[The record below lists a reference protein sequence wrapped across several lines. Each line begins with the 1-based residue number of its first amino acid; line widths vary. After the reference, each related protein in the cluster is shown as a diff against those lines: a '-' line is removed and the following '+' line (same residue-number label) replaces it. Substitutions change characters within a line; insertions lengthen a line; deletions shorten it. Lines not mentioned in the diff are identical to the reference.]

1 LTGKQQMS
9 NSIRSAITEGARAL
23 DAAGVNE
30 ARKEAASLMGYALG
44 SDRTFVI
51 AHAEDELS
59 ELHLQSFRRLITRR
73 AQREPLQYLTG
84 HQEFFNL
91 DFEVTPDV
99 LIPRAETEIIVEAAL
114 DVCRDVRTPFIADI
128 GTGSGCIVVSLLHEL
143 SHARAIATDLSL
155 NALRVAQRNAKQ
167 HNVNDRLTLVQADGF
182 APARDGH
189 QFSLIVSNPP
199 YVTEHEF
206 VELQPEVRD
215 YEPRTALVSGEDGLS
230 HIRQLLHGAPAH
242 LQRSGYFIFEIGFG
256 QNDAVA
262 GLIDQELWSVIEV
275 RKDLQNIP
283 RTFVLQKR

>member
-1 LTGKQQMS
+1 MS

>member
-1 LTGKQQMS
+1 MS

-23 DAAGVNE
+23 VAAGVNE
-30 ARKEAASLMGYALG
+30 ARKEATSLMSYALE

-51 AHAEDELS
+51 AHAEDELN
-59 ELHLQSFRRLITRR
+59 ETRLQTFRGLITRR

-114 DVCRDVRTPFIADI
+114 DVCREVETPLIADI

-143 SHARAIATDLSL
+143 GKARALATDLSL
-155 NALRVAQRNAKQ
+155 NALRVAQRNAKR

-189 QFSLIVSNPP
+189 EFSLIVSNPP

-206 VELQPEVRD
+206 ADLQPEVRD
-215 YEPRTALVSGEDGLS
+215 YEPRIALVSDEDGLS
-230 HIRQLLHGAPAH
+230 HIRLLLRAAPAH
-242 LQRSGYFIFEIGFG
+242 LRRGGYFIFEIGFG
-256 QNDAVA
+256 QRDAVER
-262 GLIDQELWSVIEV
+262 LIDDELWNVIEV
-275 RKDLQNIP
+275 RKDLQGIP
-283 RTFVLQKR
+283 RTFMLQKR

>member
-1 LTGKQQMS
+1 MS

-30 ARKEAASLMGYALG
+30 ARKEAASVMGYALG
-44 SDRTFVI
+44 SDPTFVI

-59 ELHLQSFRRLITRR
+59 ELHLQSFRRLVARR
-73 AQREPLQYLTG
+73 AQPEPLQYLTG
-84 HQEFFNL
+84 RQEFFNL